1 MWLKRTLG
9 IISIVYLFFSISSC
23 QKHIDIENKSNPAFR
38 TQKSAMELD
47 VRNKLDTTIINKDL
61 LIDYQNAQLQD
72 LRLTRFIWIL
82 ACILILTVAFFIYL
96 VMRRQRDLQR
106 LKYLEQVTRL
116 RMQNIRN
123 QISPHFVL
131 NILNREII
139 SVEDSKRSGLYGL
152 AKLIRESLD
161 MTEKSCVSLEKELEF
176 VETYIQ
182 LERSSLEPDFQ
193 LNWDVDSR
201 IDQKKVN
208 IPPMIIQIP
217 VENAIKNG
225 LRPQMGKKCLSL
237 CIIQEP
243 KGLKITIQDN
253 GIGYFPGEI
262 SNNRGTGKGMNI
274 LYQTVQLLNS
284 KNTEKII
291 LQIYNLDKPEPVGAR
306 AEIFIPENFKFD

>member
-1 MWLKRTLG
+1 MWLKHTLG
-9 IISIVYLFFSISSC
+9 IISIVCLLFSISSC
-23 QKHIDIENKSNPAFR
+23 QKHIDTGNKTDPALK
-38 TQKSAMELD
+38 TQNSAVKWDEC
-47 VRNKLDTTIINKDL
+47 NKLDTTLIKKDL
-61 LIDYQNAQLQD
+61 LINYQKAQLQD

-82 ACILILTVAFFIYL
+82 ACILILTIAFFVYL

-106 LKYLEQVTRL
+106 LKYIDQVTRL

-139 SVEDSKRSGLYGL
+139 SVEESKRSGLYGL

-161 MTEKSCVSLEKELEF
+161 MTEKTCVSLEKELEF

-182 LERSSLEPDFQ
+182 LEKSSLEPDFQ
-193 LNWDVDSR
+193 LNWEVDSR
-201 IDQKKVN
+201 IDPKKVN
-208 IPPMIIQIP
+208 VPPMIIQIP

-225 LRPQMGKKCLSL
+225 LRTQMGKKCLSL
-237 CIIQEP
+237 CIVQETKGIQ
-243 KGLKITIQDN
+243 ITIQDN

-262 SNNRGTGKGMNI
+262 INNRGSGKGMNI

-284 KNTEKII
+284 KNTEKIV
-291 LQIYNLDKPEPVGAR
+291 LKIYNMDMPEVAGAR
-306 AEIFIPENFKFD
+306 AEIFLPENFKFD